1 MSVFKKLTF
10 VFLSSLFFF
19 QCNSDDDASPNAGLT
34 GVPTGEIVPLAE
46 RDEVLT
52 GDPNGLG
59 GRTEAGP
66 VIWWLNEE
74 SKVLS
79 CDGSEGD
86 DITDGYEYSF
96 GTDGIVY
103 ARIVGFPS
111 SQTAGETW
119 KWASSAKDAIIYQGV
134 TFSFTE
140 LNSNAVTYG
149 SRQTQGELCAITYQ
163 RFTK

>member
-10 VFLSSLFFF
+10 FFLSSLFFF
-19 QCNSDDDASPNAGLT
+19 QCNSDDSSPSSGLT
-34 GVPTGEIVPLAE
+34 GVPTGEIVPLVE

-59 GRTEAGP
+59 GRIEAGP
-66 VIWWLNEE
+66 VIWWLNAE
-74 SKVLS
+74 SKILT
-79 CDGSEGD
+79 CDGSESD

-103 ARIVGFPS
+103 ARIVGLPS

-119 KWASSAKDAIIYQGV
+119 SWASSAKDAIIYQGV
-134 TFSFTE
+134 TFNFTE

-149 SRQTQGELCAITYQ
+149 SKQSFQGQCAITYQ